1 MKLQKKISLYFF
13 SISLIIFLLSSVA
26 SYFVLKNLVL
36 EEVDE
41 TLAAETNNLISQLR
55 HFENPNNILENH
67 SYRLEIYPTG
77 KDDYIAKTLSDTLI
91 YMGEEDEGVPFRQIK
106 LSQNING
113 KNYIIILRRSL
124 IERDDLLTG
133 LTVLLVV
140 IFSLIFLSLNLISY
154 FGEKKWWKPFYE
166 SLDKISHFN
175 LSHKEKMNFGHSNI
189 DEFNKLNET
198 LEELTKKIIKDYKN
212 LKEFS
217 ENASH
222 EMQTPLA
229 IIRSKLDVMIQD
241 KTLSEKQF
249 DSIRSL
255 YDAVNRLAK
264 LNQSL
269 NLLTKIENQEFEQK
283 ENINISQLVI
293 KQLNNLEELIE
304 SNSLNVNLDIENDV
318 IIIINP
324 FIAETL
330 ISNLLTNAIKHN
342 ELKGKIFVELSKEK
356 LIFKNTGKP
365 LQVPTK
371 ELFERFKKDNQTS
384 DSPGLGL
391 SIVKKIC
398 ETNNIQISYKFEHN
412 YHSISLIL
420 NEI

>member
-1 MKLQKKISLYFF
+1 MKLQNKISLYFF

-41 TLAAETNNLISQLR
+41 TLEAEKNNLISQLQ
-55 HFENPNNILENH
+55 HFEKPANILENH
-67 SYRLEIYPTG
+67 SYRLEIYPVD
-77 KDDYIAKTLSDTLI
+77 KNNYIAQTLSDTLI
-91 YMGEEDEGVPFRQIK
+91 YVGEEGEGVPYRQIK
-106 LSQNING
+106 LSKIING
-113 KNYIIILRRSL
+113 KNYFIILRRSL

-166 SLDKISHFN
+166 TLDKISNFN
-175 LSHKEKMNFGHSNI
+175 LTHKEKINFAHSNI

-198 LEELTKKIIKDYKN
+198 LEELTEKIIKDYKN

-241 KTLSEKQF
+241 KSLSEIQF

-255 YDAVNRLAK
+255 YGAVSRLTK

-269 NLLTKIENQEFEQK
+269 NLLTKIENEEFELNA
-283 ENINISQLVI
+283 NINFSQLI
-293 KQLNNLEELIE
+293 EKQLNNLEELI
-304 SNSLNVNLDIENDV
+304 SISSLKVSTKIENN
-318 IIIINP
+318 IILNINS
-324 FIAETL
+324 FMAETL
-330 ISNLLTNAIKHN
+330 ISNLLINAIKHN
-342 ELKGKIFVELSKEK
+342 VKGGQLIIELKSGEL
-356 LIFKNTGKP
+356 IIKNSGNPPK
-365 LQVPTK
+365 VPT
-371 ELFERFKKDNQTS
+371 EQLFQRFKKDAQTS

-391 SIVKKIC
+391 SIVKTIC
-398 ETNNIQISYKFEHN
+398 E
-412 YHSISLIL
+412 L
-420 NEI
+420 NGFKIDYDFSNGLHKVSVQFSN

>member
-1 MKLQKKISLYFF
+1 MKLQNKISLYFF

-41 TLAAETNNLISQLR
+41 TLEAEKNNLISQLQ
-55 HFENPNNILENH
+55 HFEKPANILENH
-67 SYRLEIYPTG
+67 SYRLEIYPVD
-77 KDDYIAKTLSDTLI
+77 KNNYIAQTLSDTLI
-91 YMGEEDEGVPFRQIK
+91 YVGDEGEGVPFRQIK
-106 LSQNING
+106 LSKIING
-113 KNYIIILRRSL
+113 KNYFIILRRSL

-140 IFSLIFLSLNLISY
+140 IFSLIFLSLNLINY

-166 SLDKISHFN
+166 TLDKISHFN

-241 KTLSEKQF
+241 KSLSEKQF

-255 YDAVNRLAK
+255 YGAVNRLTK

-269 NLLTKIENQEFEQK
+269 NLLTKIENEEFEQ
-283 ENINISQLVI
+283 NDNVNFSQLI
-293 KQLNNLEELIE
+293 EKQLTNLEELI
-304 SNSLNVNLDIENDV
+304 SLSSLKVSVKIENNV
-318 IIIINP
+318 MLNINS
-324 FIAETL
+324 FMAETL
-330 ISNLLTNAIKHN
+330 ISNLLINSVKHN
-342 ELKGKIFVELSKEK
+342 VKGGQIIIDLKGSEL
-356 LIFKNTGKP
+356 IVKNSGNPPK
-365 LQVPTK
+365 VPT
-371 ELFERFKKDNQTS
+371 EQLFQRFKKGAQTS

-391 SIVKKIC
+391 SIVKTIC
-398 ETNNIQISYKFEHN
+398 ELNWFEIQYNFIDGLHIVSVRFSN
-412 YHSISLIL
+412 
-420 NEI
+420 